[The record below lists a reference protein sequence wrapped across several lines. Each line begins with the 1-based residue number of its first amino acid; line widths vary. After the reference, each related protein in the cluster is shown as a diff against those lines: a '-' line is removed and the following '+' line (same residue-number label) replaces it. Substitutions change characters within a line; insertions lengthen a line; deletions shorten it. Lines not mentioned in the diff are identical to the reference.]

1 MIEYKVF
8 ENKEDWRE
16 FRTGMFTASEIN
28 RLMAEPKKKGE
39 VLSEGAK
46 TYIRERVAIK
56 LAPKEPEYYNS
67 SMEHGNQTEAQAVLA
82 IAQSLGKSVNDSDFI
97 YTSEGGFVYFW
108 DEQLNLGGTPDVIIK
123 DKMICE
129 IKCPLSKT
137 HLEYMLFE
145 SSEDVKANVPQY
157 YAQMQVNMYLT
168 QLHKGLFVSFDDRYY
183 NELHHMHSVEVDI
196 DYEFLE
202 RLYVKLKAA
211 NEYKYNILAKINA
224 SKA

>member
-82 IAQSLGKSVNDSDFI
+82 IAKSLGKSVNDSDFI
-97 YTSEGGFVYFW
+97 YTSEGGFVYFGM
-108 DEQLNLGGTPDVIIK
+108 N
-123 DKMICE
+123 
-129 IKCPLSKT
+129 
-137 HLEYMLFE
+137 
-145 SSEDVKANVPQY
+145 N
-157 YAQMQVNMYLT
+157 
-168 QLHKGLFVSFDDRYY
+168 
-183 NELHHMHSVEVDI
+183 
-196 DYEFLE
+196 
-202 RLYVKLKAA
+202 
-211 NEYKYNILAKINA
+211 
-224 SKA
+224 